1 MSGRFKPYSLI
12 LLGILMAAILLNAP
26 VAFATKLPT
35 ACIFFGQKQIEKSGP
50 CGLKALLSKCQSL
63 EDGVVLVSGEEF
75 EKGNFIISPNNNQ
88 SLLSWHVIIPP
99 SEPLRC

>member
-1 MSGRFKPYSLI
+1 MSGRFKPYLLI
-12 LLGILMAAILLNAP
+12 LLGILMAAFLLNAP

-35 ACIFFGQKQIEKSGP
+35 ACSVFDKKQIEKSGP
-50 CGLKALLSKCQSL
+50 CGLKALLCKCQSL

-88 SLLSWHVIIPP
+88 SLLSSHVIIPP

>member
-1 MSGRFKPYSLI
+1 
-12 LLGILMAAILLNAP
+12 
-26 VAFATKLPT
+26 
-35 ACIFFGQKQIEKSGP
+35 
-50 CGLKALLSKCQSL
+50 
-63 EDGVVLVSGEEF
+63 VVLVSGEEF